1 MTPESIFSHLQ
12 ENTMSVDNVCG
23 SVGTC
28 VMSACYLFRLF
39 ECQFTHAFF
48 TGRAEQNS
56 AQSTGSFARTIS

>member
-1 MTPESIFSHLQ
+1 
-12 ENTMSVDNVCG
+12 MSVDNVCG